1 MSRRPRK
8 TNRRPSSPPPSTSSP
23 REFRLPENTTPA
35 LPAVEDF
42 AALDM
47 PSGLLKT
54 LTTQGVTAPFPIQAA
69 TLPNSLAGRDLLGRG
84 RTGSGKTLAFGLA
97 LLARTAGLRAEP
109 KAPLALVLV
118 PTRELALQ
126 VTDALT
132 PYATAVNLRLATVV
146 GGLSI
151 TKQADALRRGTE
163 VVVASP
169 GRLNDLVERGDC
181 VLDQVRIT
189 VLDEADQM
197 TDMGFLP
204 QITKLIRQVRADG
217 QRMLFSATLDAN
229 IDRLVQQFL
238 TDPVVHSVDPSAGAV
253 TTMEHHVLH
262 LQDETDKKAVTTR
275 IAARDGR
282 VILFLDTKRSADRLA
297 KRLLS
302 VGVRAAA
309 LHGGRSQPQR
319 NRTLEQFKNGQVTA
333 LVATNVAARGIH
345 IDDLD
350 LVVNVD
356 PPTDHKDYLHRG
368 GRTARAGGSGS
379 VVTLVLPEQKR
390 DVTRLLSDAGI
401 RPRTARITSGDTE
414 LATLTGAREPSGVAV
429 TIELPQPVAPPVSR
443 RRTGTATSTTGT
455 RRRRGASG
463 TATADTAAPD
473 AARGSARRP
482 TRTGQPTAPAET
494 SGRGAGR
501 RARAEESGRTTAR
514 RAAAEA
520 SGQGTAPAN
529 GKAARGS
536 GGGSGTTTGTGG
548 RGTTRRTTSGPPGT
562 TPSTKPGRG
571 TGGATSATAARGS
584 GGPTTGTAGRG
595 SDRRTATG
603 TATGGTRGSGR
614 RTGNRG
620 TGAAGG
626 SAGAGGRGTDRRN
639 DRRGA

>member
-1 MSRRPRK
+1 MSRRPQK
-8 TNRRPSSPPPSTSSP
+8 STNRRASSRPSSPSSPSTP
-23 REFRLPENTTPA
+23 REFRLPESTTPA

-47 PSGLLKT
+47 PAELLKT
-54 LTTQGVTAPFPIQAA
+54 LTAQGVTTPFPIQAA
-69 TLPNSLAGRDLLGRG
+69 TLPNSIAGRDLLGRG

-118 PTRELALQ
+118 PTRELAQQ
-126 VTDALT
+126 VADALS
-132 PYATAVNLRLATVV
+132 PYATAVDVRLTTVV

-151 TKQADALRRGTE
+151 TKQAGALRRGAE
-163 VVVASP
+163 VLVATP

-181 VLDQVRIT
+181 VLDDVRIT

-204 QITKLIRQVRADG
+204 QITKLITQVRPDG
-217 QRMLFSATLDAN
+217 QRMLFSATLDRN
-229 IDRLVQQFL
+229 IDRLVQRFL

-253 TTMEHHVLH
+253 TTMEHHLLH
-262 LQDETDKKAVTTR
+262 VQDETDKKAVTTR

-297 KRLLS
+297 KRLLA

-345 IDDLD
+345 VDDLD

-379 VVTLVLPEQKR
+379 VVTLVLPDQKR
-390 DVTRLLSDAGI
+390 DVTRLMSDAGI
-401 RPRTARITSGDTE
+401 RPRTASIRSSDAE

-429 TIELPQPVAPPVSR
+429 TIEIPQPTTPPASGTDRKSATEPGRRPSR
-443 RRTGTATSTTGT
+443 RR
-455 RRRRGASG
+455 R
-463 TATADTAAPD
+463 
-473 AARGSARRP
+473 
-482 TRTGQPTAPAET
+482 
-494 SGRGAGR
+494 
-501 RARAEESGRTTAR
+501 
-514 RAAAEA
+514 
-520 SGQGTAPAN
+520 
-529 GKAARGS
+529 S
-536 GGGSGTTTGTGG
+536 GGGSGPARNGAAGTGGASGPAKGGAAGTGG
-548 RGTTRRTTSGPPGT
+548 RGGAGSAKDAGV
-562 TPSTKPGRG
+562 G
-571 TGGATSATAARGS
+571 TGGRGRRASAGS
-584 GGPTTGTAGRG
+584 AGTA
-595 SDRRTATG
+595 
-603 TATGGTRGSGR
+603 
-614 RTGNRG
+614 
-620 TGAAGG
+620 GAAGG
-626 SAGAGGRGTDRRN
+626 SSASGSGGRGAAAPARAPAPSAPTGRKWARL
-639 DRRGA
+639 RP

>member
-1 MSRRPRK
+1 MPRRPQK
-8 TNRRPSSPPPSTSSP
+8 PNRRASSPQPSASTASNASSVSSP
-23 REFRLPENTTPA
+23 REFRLPESTTPA

-42 AALDM
+42 ADLDM
-47 PSGLLKT
+47 PAGLLKT
-54 LTTQGVTAPFPIQAA
+54 LTEQGVTTPFPIQAA

-118 PTRELALQ
+118 PTRELAQQ

-132 PYATAVNLRLATVV
+132 PYASAVHLRLATVV

-151 TKQADALRRGTE
+151 TKQAAAIRRGAE
-163 VVVASP
+163 VLVATP

-181 VLDQVRIT
+181 GLGGVRIT

-204 QITKLIRQVRADG
+204 QITKLIQQVRPDG
-217 QRMLFSATLDAN
+217 QRMLFSATLDRN
-229 IDRLVQQFL
+229 IDRLVQRFL

-262 LQDETDKKAVTTR
+262 VLDETDKKAVTTR

-297 KRLLS
+297 KRLLA

-345 IDDLD
+345 VDDLD

-379 VVTLVLPEQKR
+379 VVTLVLPDQKR
-390 DVTRLLSDAGI
+390 DVTRLMSDAGI
-401 RPRTARITSGDTE
+401 RPRTARIKSSDAE
-414 LATLTGAREPSGVAV
+414 LAAITGAREPSGVPV
-429 TIELPQPVAPPVSR
+429 TIEVPQPAAPTASRPARKPGAEPGKRSGR
-443 RRTGTATSTTGT
+443 RRKGGGSAATDTADRT
-455 RRRRGASG
+455 RDRGANRRT
-463 TATADTAAPD
+463 TAGAAVTGAP
-473 AARGSARRP
+473 SA
-482 TRTGQPTAPAET
+482 G
-494 SGRGAGR
+494 SGRGAARR
-501 RARAEESGRTTAR
+501 RADV
-514 RAAAEA
+514 
-520 SGQGTAPAN
+520 
-529 GKAARGS
+529 
-536 GGGSGTTTGTGG
+536 
-548 RGTTRRTTSGPPGT
+548 
-562 TPSTKPGRG
+562 
-571 TGGATSATAARGS
+571 
-584 GGPTTGTAGRG
+584 G
-595 SDRRTATG
+595 SDRRAGDGAATG
-603 TATGGTRGSGR
+603 AASGKTVRGSGR
-614 RTGNRG
+614 RTATRG
-620 TGAAGG
+620 TTGDHAPGHR
-626 SAGAGGRGTDRRN
+626 GGRGNSAR
-639 DRRGA
+639 